1 MVLHSVMAF
10 FYEIQVVAT
19 DRKNG
24 NQLMSFQ
31 ELSTRERGSKEA
43 LVTTKSI
50 KVLNT
55 ISVRPYFYSYMVI
68 SIFIEKISSVNF
80 IYKACS
86 VTFVPCWYHVF
97 INKKKL
103 LGHRDVTHLIYFRY
117 WMFAW
122 KPSIYIHAN
131 LVFN

>member
-1 MVLHSVMAF
+1 MAF

-86 VTFVPCWYHVF
+86 VTFVPC
-97 INKKKL
+97 
-103 LGHRDVTHLIYFRY
+103 
-117 WMFAW
+117 
-122 KPSIYIHAN
+122 
-131 LVFN
+131 